1 MILSLF
7 QVIYI
12 IILLYNG
19 YPTASRNTTAVDEFI
34 DYLRLSFENKF
45 HQHCDKYK
53 FVKKF
58 IDRLEYTDDRYLT
71 YVYQEPTLKN
81 GGLGDRLGGL
91 VSAVAMSLRFNRT
104 LLIRSYNSLHELFR
118 PFHPTDIHSAAPK
131 YMWTHYSSWTK
142 FNSKYAN
149 HDETEYDLYDCIDT
163 TGLKNEHCS
172 MDGSDATTPLILY
185 RSNRAYLCYYD
196 QNKKC
201 KAYYQMKKDLGVH
214 PQDSNLYEVGG
225 CMLRLALW
233 PTDLLWAEIRK
244 FYQSFFDQLPLLQ
257 VSAFMERI
265 RQHSALSIDATNISS
280 VADFFQ
286 VGLHFRCGDL
296 SYILNGRNKD
306 MCVFDPKTPHDA
318 DFMKTGNPH
327 GIAMCARKVVSQ
339 LNVNEESKVIAME
352 DKQFGQS
359 VATFTHNDTNVSGLY
374 DDALNDSIPRL
385 NATGASRRAF
395 NEKTTPKLSD
405 DTMTVAFITSDN
417 PHSAAQMQS
426 LMGSD
431 SPSLNIRTVVAPSG
445 CHMEFDH
452 SKECHFFTVTQWFL
466 LSLSNVL
473 VTQTLPNSA
482 ATSSFSRYAGIYS
495 LNPDVFR
502 NGRDCDNVPED
513 VPMSRQPQSNW
524 FC

>member
-1 MILSLF
+1 MILLPMGSIC
-7 QVIYI
+7 QVICI
-12 IILLYNG
+12 IMLLSSAC
-19 YPTASRNTTAVDEFI
+19 PMASRSTTTVDEFI
-34 DYLRLSFENKF
+34 DYLRLSFESKF

-104 LLIRSYNSLHELFR
+104 LLIRSYNSLHEMFR

-142 FNSKYAN
+142 YNTKYAN

-163 TGLKNEHCS
+163 IGLKNEHCS

-233 PTDLLWAEIRK
+233 PTDLLWKEVGK
-244 FYQSFFDQLPLLQ
+244 FYQSFFDQLPPLQ
-257 VSAFMERI
+257 VSAFMDRI
-265 RQHSALSIDATNISS
+265 RQQSALGIDANSSS

-306 MCVFDPKTPHDA
+306 MCVFDPSTPHDT

-327 GIAMCARKVVSQ
+327 DIAMCGRKVVSELLLVDQ
-339 LNVNEESKVIAME
+339 ESKVVATA
-352 DKQFGQS
+352 DKHFGQFI
-359 VATFTHNDTNVSGLY
+359 AALTHNGTNFSGLY
-374 DDALNDSIPRL
+374 D
-385 NATGASRRAF
+385 SRRAL
-395 NEKTTPKLSD
+395 NEKTTPKQLSN
-405 DTMTVAFITSDN
+405 DTVTVAFITSDN

-426 LMGSD
+426 LMLVTGSD
-431 SPSLNIRTVVAPSG
+431 SPSLNIRAIVAPSG

-452 SKECHFFTVTQWFL
+452 SKECHFFTITQWFL
-466 LSLSNVL
+466 LSLSDVL

-495 LNPDVFR
+495 LNPNVFR

-513 VPMSRQPQSNW
+513 VPLSRQPQSNW

>member
-1 MILSLF
+1 
-7 QVIYI
+7 
-12 IILLYNG
+12 
-19 YPTASRNTTAVDEFI
+19 
-34 DYLRLSFENKF
+34 
-45 HQHCDKYK
+45 
-53 FVKKF
+53 
-58 IDRLEYTDDRYLT
+58 
-71 YVYQEPTLKN
+71 
-81 GGLGDRLGGL
+81 
-91 VSAVAMSLRFNRT
+91 
-104 LLIRSYNSLHELFR
+104 
-118 PFHPTDIHSAAPK
+118 
-131 YMWTHYSSWTK
+131 MWTHYSSWTK

-280 VADFFQ
+280 EADFFQ
-286 VGLHFRCGDL
+286 LGLHFRCGDL

-339 LNVNEESKVIAME
+339 LYVNEESKVI
-352 DKQFGQS
+352 
-359 VATFTHNDTNVSGLY
+359 
-374 DDALNDSIPRL
+374 DALNDSIPRL

-405 DTMTVAFITSDN
+405 DTVTVAFITSDN

-431 SPSLNIRTVVAPSG
+431 S
-445 CHMEFDH
+445 E
-452 SKECHFFTVTQWFL
+452 
-466 LSLSNVL
+466 
-473 VTQTLPNSA
+473 
-482 ATSSFSRYAGIYS
+482 
-495 LNPDVFR
+495 
-502 NGRDCDNVPED
+502 
-513 VPMSRQPQSNW
+513 
-524 FC
+524 